1 MLKFPEWKNE
11 QKNIDN
17 DPRGNWQSGIIS
29 YEEGHKN
36 EYRNSL
42 YYYSIKSPSG
52 LEWKRHW
59 FYTKDELENL
69 IKDNRIYFG
78 KHPIYSNV
86 PRLKTF
92 EKEEKEYYM
101 ESILIGVGTSSTA
114 KNEIENLLKNREV
127 FDTPKPL
134 KLLKEIIRVSSNLD
148 SIILDFF
155 SRFRVIIVIE
165 ANSYVNIRSSRLL
178 PKFKTRKKNNWRAA

>member
-1 MLKFPEWKNE
+1 
-11 QKNIDN
+11 
-17 DPRGNWQSGIIS
+17 
-29 YEEGHKN
+29 
-36 EYRNSL
+36 
-42 YYYSIKSPSG
+42 
-52 LEWKRHW
+52 
-59 FYTKDELENL
+59 
-69 IKDNRIYFG
+69 
-78 KHPIYSNV
+78 
-86 PRLKTF
+86 
-92 EKEEKEYYM
+92 M